1 MYIGETGRTLEK
13 IVSEHKRA
21 VKRNDTKN
29 RIVVHAWKTQHK
41 VDREAATVKQVETN
55 YT

>member
-1 MYIGETGRTLEK
+1 M
-13 IVSEHKRA
+13 SEHKGA

-29 RIVVHAWKTQHK
+29 GIAVHAWKTKHK
-41 VDREAATVKQVETN
+41 VDWTAATVKQVATN

>member
-1 MYIGETGRTLEK
+1 MEK

-21 VKRNDTKN
+21 VKKKESKN

>member
-1 MYIGETGRTLEK
+1 MLEK

-21 VKRNDTKN
+21 VKRKDTKN
-29 RIVVHAWKTQHK
+29 GIAVHAWKTQHK